1 MMERRYE
8 AYKDVVV
15 RPFYREHFARL
26 DRQIVLVDALA
37 AFNAGPDAVKD
48 LESALAAILG
58 SFRTG
63 RSTIASALFR
73 PRIDRILFAATKADH
88 LHHANHDRLER
99 FLSRITERAIE
110 RAKFSGAHRRCGG
123 ARRGARDARGDGG
136 ARARQACPPSSAR
149 RSPARRSAAS
159 ASMAKPKSRRSPATC
174 RTIRPRCF
182 ARLHRPDRADETDY
196 RFLRFRP
203 PLLEPGPGDVAALP
217 HIRLDRALQFL
228 LGDRLA

>member
-63 RSTIASALFR
+63 RTHNR
-73 PRIDRILFAATKADH
+73 
-88 LHHANHDRLER
+88 
-99 FLSRITERAIE
+99 ERAVPP
-110 RAKFSGAHRRCGG
+110 AHRPHPVRRHQGRPSASHQPRPAGALPRAHHRARDRAREILRRDRRCRR
-123 ARRGARDARGDGG
+123 ARGGARDARGDGR
-136 ARARQACPPSSAR
+136 ARARQAARHHRHAARRRDARRRELRRRDRGRVVPRRPAGRSGRAVRPGFTGLTAARTRPTIASCASAR
-149 RSPARRSAAS
+149 R
-159 ASMAKPKSRRSPATC
+159 
-174 RTIRPRCF
+174 
-182 ARLHRPDRADETDY
+182 
-196 RFLRFRP
+196 
-203 PLLEPGPGDVAALP
+203 
-217 HIRLDRALQFL
+217 
-228 LGDRLA
+228 